1 MAEDGYTSSTA
12 FESSD
17 NSDRHSHSAAAAAT
31 YGRPSFQSLD
41 SVEESSSAGAHLS
54 STSPQPRSSSESY
67 SRAPSDSH
75 GKTPRGQP
83 WRDSSD
89 RRDTLAT
96 IHSGAPSLVEP
107 TFDENIL
114 RALCELD
121 VCTVCANG
129 RPR

>member
-17 NSDRHSHSAAAAAT
+17 NSDRHGHTAAT

-67 SRAPSDSH
+67 SRAPSDAH
-75 GKTPRGQP
+75 GKAARSQP
-83 WRDSSD
+83 WRESND

-121 VCTVCANG
+121 VCTVCAGG
-129 RPR
+129 RPL